1 MALTETQSHEQV
13 LAIGLPGIDMGK
25 NNLQEFA
32 RKKECEP
39 KPDVDSQFAFR
50 QGEWRWPHIPGVEVG
65 GSARFCR
72 KKPSKV

>member
-13 LAIGLPGIDMGK
+13 LAIGLPGINMGK

-32 RKKECEP
+32 RKKECES
-39 KPDVDSQFAFR
+39 KSQFAFR
-50 QGEWRWPHIPGVEVG
+50 QGERRWPHIPGVEVG